1 METFQKI
8 YRPEIY
14 NANATA
20 GKAYK
25 PNLKMPTIHS
35 RKLFTTETSAVN

>member
-14 NANATA
+14 NANAAA
-20 GKAYK
+20 GSRYK
-25 PNLKMPTIHS
+25 PNLKMTTI
-35 RKLFTTETSAVN
+35 R